1 MKFYENKSS
10 GNSYPKAFSR
20 RTIFIAFAILALVA
34 LSTTLASMATA
45 PMSGAIFTT
54 DVGCTGTDL
63 NIYQS
68 KDAVYLD
75 GGPAHPGAA
84 GLPDGEYYVQVT
96 TPDGNVLGT
105 SLGTADETPVV
116 VVNGEFQSCY
126 QLSAILQTTADV
138 APCTAGQPGYCTTD
152 NPGGEYKAWVSSVS
166 TFDPDK
172 TKTDNFKVQENPNP
186 PQGLLKVL
194 KFYDSNANG
203 IFDVTESEIIGW
215 ETHVGLQ
222 ATFDTIFETK
232 DTPVSIVVLAPSCYT
247 AQEGDI
253 ADPNHTWVHTNAF
266 IQSKSVPVPGAAE
279 IDFGNVC
286 LGAGGG
292 LTLGFWSN
300 KNGQALVNTNT
311 GNVSVCGAPLPASD
325 LAWLVGLNL
334 RDGAGNNFDPATY
347 TAFRTWILSATATNM
362 AYMLSAQLAAM
373 ELNVLNGKVNGS
385 AIVYAPGTG
394 GPSDFKSVCT
404 LMGLANTEL
413 GLHGS
418 VLSGSS
424 FRAYQE
430 ALKNALDRAN
440 NDQNFVQGS
449 AGQCGVV
456 NNTIDSSLSFTY
468 PPNAT
473 VPSCP

>member
-1 MKFYENKSS
+1 MKFFKHKSS
-10 GNSYPKAFSR
+10 GNTSRMALSR
-20 RTIFIAFAILALVA
+20 RTVFVGATVVVFVA
-34 LSTTLASMATA
+34 LATTIAYMAAA
-45 PMSGAIFTT
+45 PLPGAIFTT
-54 DVGCTGTDL
+54 DAGCTGVDL

-68 KDAVYLD
+68 KDAVYVD

-84 GLPDGEYYVQVT
+84 GLPDGLYYIQVT
-96 TPDGNVLGT
+96 SPDGNVLGT
-105 SLGTADETPVV
+105 SVGSGNATPISVT
-116 VVNGEFQSCY
+116 NGEFDSCY
-126 QLSAILQTTADV
+126 QLSAVLI
-138 APCTAGQPGYCTTD
+138 TAGDNCAPGAPGYCTTE
-152 NPGGEYKAWVSSVS
+152 NPGGEYKVWVSSVA
-166 TFDPDK
+166 TFDNDS
-172 TKTDNFKVQENPNP
+172 TKTDNFKIQENPFP

-194 KFYDSNANG
+194 KFYDGNANG
-203 IFDVTESEIIGW
+203 IFDATDTPITGW

-247 AQEGDI
+247 AEEGEI
-253 ADPNHTWVHTNAF
+253 ADANHTWVHTNAP
-266 IQSKSVPVPGAAE
+266 IQSKSVPVPGTAE

-286 LGAGGG
+286 LGPGGG

-300 KNGQALVNTNT
+300 KNGQALVVTNT
-311 GNVSVCGAPLPASD
+311 GNVSVCGAPLPAND
-325 LAWLVGLNL
+325 LAWLVSLNL
-334 RDGAGNNFDPATY
+334 RDGAGNAFDPANY
-347 TAFRTWILSATATNM
+347 TAFRTWLLSATATNM

-394 GPSDFKSVCT
+394 GSDFKSVCT

-413 GLHGS
+413 GAHGN
-418 VLSGSS
+418 VLSGSPY
-424 FRAYQE
+424 RAYQE

-456 NNTIDSSLSFTY
+456 NDTIDSNLSFTY
-468 PPNAT
+468 PANVT
-473 VPSCP
+473 IPSCP